1 MFTTDTDSKF
11 NQSQPANRFSENVQ
25 VAMGAM
31 PIVDRIN
38 GEIVFNT
45 DHGPS
50 VLLRFGRNGWWLT
63 VSRHEKTGGENGWGG
78 SGDTKQ
84 WKFEYWTCRQWLRYR
99 HHRAHQQ
106 WTPVD
111 ITWIYMEI
119 EPIETGMVSAHKNW
133 LADMDYP
140 QTYWCDH
147 NHQQSGRRSYLLIMH
162 ENWDTTN

>member
-45 DHGPS
+45 DHGPR

-63 VSRHEKTGGENGWGG
+63 VSRHEKTGGEMDGAALGILNNGSLSTEHVA
-78 SGDTKQ
+78 SGYDIDT
-84 WKFEYWTCRQWLRYR
+84 TGLINNG
-99 HHRAHQQ
+99 HQ
-106 WTPVD
+106 WT
-111 ITWIYMEI
+111 
-119 EPIETGMVSAHKNW
+119 
-133 LADMDYP
+133 
-140 QTYWCDH
+140 
-147 NHQQSGRRSYLLIMH
+147 
-162 ENWDTTN
+162 